1 MSLSRIFKMSVIAS
15 AVAVSASVFAQA
27 ESLEPAIKAG
37 KEINQS
43 AEKSQKKIDKISDD
57 IQTRLQQFKA
67 INKEI
72 DGLLVY
78 NKQLDKQIAN
88 QEAEMA
94 DINDSIDKVSVVERQ
109 VTPLMIRMIDGLEQ
123 FVNLDV
129 PFLAEERAKRIAGL
143 KTMMDRADIAP
154 SEKFRRVLEAY
165 QVEVDYGKT
174 IEAYT
179 GTLTLDGE
187 ERDVDFLRV
196 GRVALIYQT
205 RDGKLSGAWDTN
217 QNQFVELS
225 PEYRTQITKGL
236 RIARKQLAPDLLTL
250 PISAAE

>member
-1 MSLSRIFKMSVIAS
+1 MSLSQIFKTTVVAS
-15 AVAVSASVFAQA
+15 CVAMASFAQA
-27 ESLEPAIKAG
+27 NSLEPAIEAG
-37 KEINQS
+37 QKINQS
-43 AEKSQKKIDKISDD
+43 AEKSQQKIDKISDD
-57 IQTRLQQFKA
+57 IQARLQQFKA

-72 DGLLVY
+72 EGLLVY
-78 NKQLDKQIAN
+78 NRQLEKQVAN

-94 DINDSIDKVSVVERQ
+94 DINESIDKVSVVERQ

-123 FVNLDV
+123 FVRLDV
-129 PFLAEERAKRIAGL
+129 PFLPEERTGRIADL
-143 KTMMDRADIAP
+143 KSMMDRADITP

-179 GTLTLDGE
+179 STLEVEGE
-187 ERDVDFLRV
+187 VRDVDFLRV

-205 RDGKLSGAWDTN
+205 RDGKFSGAWDKN
-217 QNQFVELS
+217 QNDFVGLS

-236 RIARKQLAPDLLTL
+236 RIARKQLAPDLLVL
-250 PISAAE
+250 PVSAAE

>member
-1 MSLSRIFKMSVIAS
+1 MSLSRLFKMSVVAS
-15 AVAVSASVFAQA
+15 TVLSVSAFAQT
-27 ESLEPAIKAG
+27 ESLDPAIQAG

-43 AEKSQKKIDKISDD
+43 AEQSQQKIDKISDD
-57 IQTRLQQFKA
+57 IQTRLQQFKT

-72 DGLLVY
+72 DGLLIY

-88 QEAEMA
+88 QESEMS
-94 DINDSIDKVSVVERQ
+94 DINESIDKVSVVERQ

-129 PFLAEERAKRIAGL
+129 PFLPAEREKRIADL
-143 KTMMDRADIAP
+143 KNMMDRADIAP

-179 GTLTLDGE
+179 GTLNVDGA

-217 QNQFVELS
+217 QNDFVALS
-225 PEYRTQITKGL
+225 PEYRTSITKGL

>member
-1 MSLSRIFKMSVIAS
+1 MSLSQLFKTTVIAS
-15 AVAVSASVFAQA
+15 AVAVGSFAFA
-27 ESLEPAIKAG
+27 ADSLEPAIEAG
-37 KEINQS
+37 KKINQS
-43 AEKSQKKIDKISDD
+43 AEKSQQKIDRISDD
-57 IQTRLQQFKA
+57 IQERLQQFKA

-72 DGLLVY
+72 EGLMVY
-78 NKQLDKQIAN
+78 NRQLEKQIGA

-94 DINDSIDKVSVVERQ
+94 DINESIDKVSVVERQ

-123 FVNLDV
+123 FVALDV
-129 PFLAEERAKRIAGL
+129 PFLPDERAKRIADL
-143 KTMMDRADIAP
+143 KSMMDRADVSP

-179 GTLTLDGE
+179 STLEIDGQ

-205 RDGKLSGAWDTN
+205 RDGKDSGAWDN
-217 QNQFVELS
+217 NAKEFVELS
-225 PEYRTQITKGL
+225 QEYRTRISKGL
-236 RIARKQLAPDLLTL
+236 RIARKQLAPDLLIL
-250 PISAAE
+250 PINSAE

>member
-1 MSLSRIFKMSVIAS
+1 MSLSHVFKTTVIAS
-15 AVAVSASVFAQA
+15 AVAVASFAQA
-27 ESLEPAIKAG
+27 ADSLEPAVKAG
-37 KEINQS
+37 QKINQS
-43 AEKSQKKIDKISDD
+43 AEKSQQKIDKISDD
-57 IQTRLQQFKA
+57 IQVRLQQYKA

-72 DGLLVY
+72 EGLLVY
-78 NKQLDKQIAN
+78 NRQLEKQVAN

-94 DINDSIDKVSVVERQ
+94 DINESIDKVSVVERQ

-129 PFLAEERAKRIAGL
+129 PFLPQEREKRIADL
-143 KTMMDRADIAP
+143 KSMMDRADISP

-179 GTLTLDGE
+179 STLEIDGQ

-217 QNQFVELS
+217 SKSFVELS

-236 RIARKQLAPDLLTL
+236 RIARKQLAPDLLVL

>member
-1 MSLSRIFKMSVIAS
+1 MSLSRVFKMSVIAS
-15 AVAVSASVFAQA
+15 AVFSVSAFAQT
-27 ESLEPAIKAG
+27 ESLDPAIQAG

-43 AEKSQKKIDKISDD
+43 AEKSQQKIDKISDD
-57 IQTRLQQFKA
+57 IQSRLQQFKA

-88 QEAEMA
+88 QEAEKA
-94 DINDSIDKVSVVERQ
+94 DINESIDKVSVVERQ
-109 VTPLMIRMIDGLEQ
+109 VTPLMIRMIDGLAQ

-129 PFLAEERAKRIAGL
+129 PFLPQERAKRIEDL
-143 KTMMDRADIAP
+143 KSMMDRADIAP

-179 GTLTLDGE
+179 GTLNIQGE

-205 RDGKLSGAWDTN
+205 RDGKLSGAWDAN
-217 QNQFVELS
+217 QNEFVELS
-225 PEYRTQITKGL
+225 PEYRTSITKGL

>member
-1 MSLSRIFKMSVIAS
+1 MSLSRVFKMSVIAS
-15 AVAVSASVFAQA
+15 AVAVTAFVQA
-27 ESLEPAIKAG
+27 ENLEPALKVG
-37 KEINQS
+37 TEINQS

-67 INKEI
+67 VNKEI

-94 DINDSIDKVSVVERQ
+94 EINESIDKVSVVERQ
-109 VTPLMIRMIDGLEQ
+109 ITPLMIRMIDGLEQ
-123 FVNLDV
+123 FVNLDM
-129 PFLAEERAKRIAGL
+129 PFLATEREDRVANL
-143 KTMMDRADIAP
+143 KSMMDRADIAP

-179 GTLTLDGE
+179 GTLNIKGE

-205 RDGKLSGAWDTN
+205 RDGKLSGAWDVN
-217 QNQFVELS
+217 QSQFVELS
-225 PEYRTQITKGL
+225 PEYRTQISKGL

>member
-1 MSLSRIFKMSVIAS
+1 MSLSRLFKMSVIAS
-15 AVAVSASVFAQA
+15 TVLSVSAFAQT
-27 ESLEPAIKAG
+27 ESLDPAIQAG
-37 KEINQS
+37 KQINQS
-43 AEKSQKKIDKISDD
+43 AEKSQQKIDVISDD
-57 IQTRLQQFKA
+57 IQTRLQQFKT
-67 INKEI
+67 INKEV
-72 DGLLVY
+72 DGLLIY

-88 QEAEMA
+88 QESEMS
-94 DINDSIDKVSVVERQ
+94 DINESIDKVSVVERQ

-129 PFLAEERAKRIAGL
+129 PFLPAEREKRIADL
-143 KTMMDRADIAP
+143 KNMMDRADIAP

-179 GTLTLDGE
+179 GTLNVDGA

-205 RDGKLSGAWDTN
+205 RDGKLSGAWDIN
-217 QNQFVELS
+217 QNDFVALS
-225 PEYRTQITKGL
+225 PEYRTSITKGL